1 MTQRRDF
8 LKLAGLAPAALAQ
21 VLRAEPVPAREDSFN
36 DTRFGRKKAVV
47 AKNAMVICSSPL
59 AAKVALDIMKSGGN
73 ACDAA
78 CAVAAVQTV
87 TDPHLTTITG
97 CFCLLYYDARSGK
110 TSYMNGD
117 INTPKT
123 RLKGFSAADLR
134 TGRGVGVPGWWGGFE
149 AALARLGTKPRA
161 QVMAPAIRYAREG
174 FTIYPFLYGEMFS
187 QAALIGISSQGREI
201 YMPEGCLLSPGQ
213 VLKQERAA
221 DTLERLAAEGSDY
234 FYRGE
239 FAKKYCEVVRQH
251 DGVMT
256 PADFE
261 NYAVRWDQP
270 ARSTYRGLDIVASPP
285 PDNGGTHII
294 EALNMIEQIDLQK
307 YGPPGESAETM
318 RELIMISNEVMSAG
332 ARQTDPHSH
341 PVPLDIITSKEYARI
356 RYKLL
361 QMSGPLPASPPPSPG
376 TTHVTV
382 IDPDGNV
389 VSLLHSCMADPWE
402 NGLFVEGV
410 SICASAGHFLR
421 VMPNPGDRASV
432 FLAPNIIFK
441 GGKPL
446 LASGSP
452 SASLVMCILQNV
464 VNILDFKMPIEES
477 VHRPRFGAIHRPEGG
492 NMIEADIDE
501 RLRQKMLD
509 MGGVQLDPVS
519 PWEWLDGSFEGIY
532 IDPDTGARV
541 ACGDPRRTSQAYGY

>member
-1 MTQRRDF
+1 MTRRRDF
-8 LKLAGLAPAALAQ
+8 LKFAGLAPAALSQ
-21 VLRAEPVPAREDSFN
+21 VLSAQHTSGEESPGEP
-36 DTRFGRKKAVV
+36 RFGRKKAVV

-59 AAKVALDIMKSGGN
+59 AAKAGLDIMKAGGN

-87 TDPHLTTITG
+87 VDPHLTSITG

-110 TSYMNGD
+110 TSYVNGD
-117 INTPKT
+117 INAPKE
-123 RLKGFSAADLR
+123 RLRGFSAADTR

-149 AALARLGTKPRA
+149 AALSKLGTKPRTL
-161 QVMAPAIRYAREG
+161 VMAPAIRYARGG
-174 FTIYPFLYGEMFS
+174 FRIYPFLYGEMFS
-187 QAALIGISSQGREI
+187 QMASIGVSPQGREI
-201 YMPEGCLLSPGQ
+201 YMPQGALLSPGE
-213 VLKQERAA
+213 VLRQERAA
-221 DTLERLAAEGSDY
+221 HTLERLAAEGSDY

-239 FAKKYCEVVRQH
+239 FAKKYCDVVRQQ

-261 NYAVRWDQP
+261 SYAVRWDEP
-270 ARSTYRGLDIVASPP
+270 ARSTYRAFDIVASPP

-307 YGPPGESAETM
+307 LGPPSESAESM
-318 RELIMISNEVMSAG
+318 RDLILISNEVMSGG

-356 RYKLL
+356 RYALL
-361 QMSGPLPASPPPSPG
+361 QMSGPLPATPPPSPG

-382 IDPDGNV
+382 IDPAGNI
-389 VSLLHSCMADPWE
+389 VSLLHSSMAEPWQ

-410 SICASAGHFLR
+410 SICASGGHFLR
-421 VMPNPGDRASV
+421 VMPEPGDRASV

-441 GGKPL
+441 AGKPL

-452 SASLVMCILQNV
+452 SASLVMCVLQNI

-477 VHRPRFGAIHRPEGG
+477 VHRPRFGAIRTPASG
-492 NMIEADIDE
+492 NMIEVDID
-501 RLRQKMLD
+501 RKLRQKMLA
-509 MGGVQLDPVS
+509 MGGVQLEPIS
-519 PWEWLDGSFEGIY
+519 PWSYLDGSFEGIY
-532 IDPDTGARV
+532 IDPDTGSRV